1 MRMRVMVSCV
11 AALALIALG
20 CSSKKKNDDAASPG
34 SGGANAAAPGSG
46 VGSGGSSPN
55 GSGDDHSGMS
65 APSGAGGMHAD
76 SGGSHATNGTGGT
89 TTGSDDDGGAIGG
102 GGDAGPSSS
111 GAATGP
117 FPAVSDLAGDGP
129 FQATEIDETGPN
141 NNYTVFLP
149 TELAPNGAKNPI
161 VGWMN
166 GGSTGPALYVL
177 LPHLATHG
185 FVVVASNTL
194 PAIGDEVALGQEI
207 IAGIDWALD
216 QNKQQ
221 GSMLFGK
228 LDETKIAAMGY
239 SMGSLATFTI
249 ADDPRLTTTVHISG
263 GNMDPSR
270 IDKLREP
277 AAFFCG
283 IPGDDSCTI
292 VNTDCDIAGAN
303 CATDF
308 MNATT
313 PVFYGMFQYGHLGV
327 LTDPYSTQIGA
338 AVTGWLRWKLMSD
351 RTLEQMFIGD
361 QCTMCKDGNWTV
373 KEKNF

>member
-1 MRMRVMVSCV
+1 MRMRVIVSCA

-20 CSSKKKNDDAASPG
+20 CSSKKSNGDGASAG
-34 SGGANAAAPGSG
+34 SGGANAAAPNG
-46 VGSGGSSPN
+46 GSGGSSTSGSGGHSSTGAASGSGGAHGSGN
-55 GSGDDHSGMS
+55 GSGGTIGSG
-65 APSGAGGMHAD
+65 
-76 SGGSHATNGTGGT
+76 SGGTAAR
-89 TTGSDDDGGAIGG
+89 SDDDGGAVNGA
-102 GGDAGPSSS
+102 GDAGAGNGGP
-111 GAATGP
+111 ATGT
-117 FPAVSDLAGDGP
+117 FPAVSDLASDGP
-129 FQATEIDETGPN
+129 FKSTEIDETGPN

-149 TELAPNGAKNPI
+149 TELAPNGVKNPI

-216 QNKQQ
+216 QNEQQ
-221 GSMLFGK
+221 SSMLYGK

-249 ADDPRLTTTVHISG
+249 ADDARLTTTVHISG

-270 IDKLREP
+270 IDKLRKP

-292 VNTDCDIAGAN
+292 INTDCDIAGAN
-303 CATDF
+303 CATDY

-313 PVFYGMFQYGHLGV
+313 PVFYGVFQYGHLGI

-351 RTLEQMFIGD
+351 RTLERMFIGD
-361 QCTMCKDGNWTV
+361 QCTMCKDSNWTV
-373 KEKNF
+373 MEKNF